1 MRRRAKSFN
10 QTASSTL
17 LRLQLRQT
25 FQIGKPLHVASQLN
39 VLSRRGEP
47 VLTDPHTTA
56 DPVTLAAS
64 HNDSRIL
71 VGSGIEL
78 ARVENDLIASPQDSF
93 SVVVEFDLKQPD
105 WRKRN
110 DIRPCP
116 VLREADSRDQQAGTG
131 ECNHRFSSRQFWN
144 QKSAFA
150 ATMLI
155 EESQF
160 PERFFGL
167 TRNGDFD
174 G

>member
-17 LRLQLRQT
+17 IRLHLRQT

-39 VLSRRGEP
+39 VRSRRGEP

-56 DPVTLAAS
+56 DSVTLAAS

-93 SVVVEFDLKQPD
+93 SVVVEFDLKQPG

-116 VLREADSRDQQAGTG
+116 VLPSARLTDEISRQAQANTIIDSRVVGSG
-131 ECNHRFSSRQFWN
+131 IKNLPSLPPCSLRSRSFPN
-144 QKSAFA
+144 AF
-150 ATMLI
+150 L
-155 EESQF
+155 
-160 PERFFGL
+160 
-167 TRNGDFD
+167 D
-174 G
+174 